1 MLKIGTV
8 LIYLVLLVVLVWGP
22 TIRNAQANQN
32 FRKGNYPQARDEYRG
47 FTGGKNVSPV
57 ILHNLG
63 ISWYQLGRFAEAHSC
78 LNQACTMYITQ
89 VRSRKGSTQK
99 INPIVARFH
108 YHLGN
113 ALFQSAAQSGTMSA
127 DTEITAENRKKMEQ
141 AMADYAA
148 ALGEYKK
155 ALLANPNDFEAKYN
169 YEITLARLGQSPPPQ
184 QQERPP
190 VQSDDQY
197 LKENYEDVPP
207 PNGKDW

>member
-1 MLKIGTV
+1 MLKIGAV
-8 LIYLVLLVVLVWGP
+8 LIYLVLLVALVWGP

-32 FRKGNYPQARDEYRG
+32 FRKGNYPQARDEYRR
-47 FTGGKNVSPV
+47 FTGGEDVSPV

-63 ISWYQLGRFAEAHSC
+63 ISWYQLGRFAEARSC
-78 LNQACTMYITQ
+78 LDQACTKYTAQ
-89 VRSRKGSTQK
+89 VRSRKGSTQG
-99 INPIVARFH
+99 NPITARFH

-113 ALFQSAAQSGTMSA
+113 ALFQIAAQSSIMRA

-190 VQSDDQY
+190 VQSEDQY
-197 LKENYEDVPP
+197 LEENHEDVPP